1 MSNGPS
7 TLHRKWPPEFDPAAL
22 WFDATILRSGVL
34 RPANLQPDYR
44 QVVEKLEPENVGLFN
59 RQRANTTKQ
68 QKLGG

>member
-1 MSNGPS
+1 MSSGPS
-7 TLHRKWPPEFDPAAL
+7 TLHRKWPPEFDPAAR
-22 WFDATILRSGVL
+22 WFDATIFRSGVL

-59 RQRANTTKQ
+59 RQRANTTNQ